1 MSIDMTKKE
10 GINMSTEKIN
20 VAKIFGENVFND
32 TVMQERLPK
41 KVYIKLKKTIEEG
54 RELDLETADVIAHE
68 MKEWAIEKGATH
80 YTHWFLPLTG
90 VTAEKH
96 DSFISAPQP
105 SGKVLMSFSGKELI
119 KGEPDASSFPS
130 GGLRATFEARGYT
143 MWDCTSPAF
152 VRKDAAGAILCIP
165 TAFCSYTG
173 EALDQKTPLLRSMEA
188 INAQAL
194 RLLRLFG
201 NTTSKKVTPSV
212 GAEQEYFLVDADKF
226 LQRKDLI
233 YTGRTLFGAMPPK
246 GQEMDDHYFG
256 TIRQRIASFMKDV
269 NEELWKVGVTA
280 KTQHNEVAP
289 AQHELAPIYAEANI
303 AVDHNQIIMQ
313 TLKRVACQHGMK
325 CLLHEKPFKGVNG
338 SGKHNNW
345 SLTTDDGINML
356 DPGKTPHE
364 NIQFLLVLTCIL
376 KAVNRH
382 ADLLRESAADPGNDH
397 RLGANEAPPAIVSV
411 FLGEQLEDVIEQLI
425 SAGEATHSIKG
436 EKLATSVRTLP
447 EFTKDA
453 TDRNRTSPFAF
464 TGNKFEFRMVGSRDS
479 VASANIVLNT
489 IVAEAFSE
497 ACDVLEKAD
506 DFQKAVHDLIKE
518 YAVENQKII
527 FNGDGYSE
535 AWVEEA
541 ARRGLPNIRSMVDA
555 IPALVTDK
563 SIDLFA
569 KFGVFTKTE
578 LESRAE
584 IHYENYSKAINIEAR
599 TMIDMARKQFL
610 PAIIKYTRTLADTVN
625 AVKEAGADASVQS
638 ETLAEIT
645 VLLKEARAALMELE
659 KVTGEVA
666 QLPDGPE
673 KARAYYEVVH
683 PAMDALRDPV
693 DQLEMIVDKEAWPM
707 PSYGDLIFE
716 V

>member
-1 MSIDMTKKE
+1 
-10 GINMSTEKIN
+10 MSTELIN
-20 VAKIFGENVFND
+20 VAEIFGENVFND

-41 KVYIKLKKTIEEG
+41 KVYKNLKKTIEEG
-54 RELDLETADVIAHE
+54 KELDLETADVIAHE

-90 VTAEKH
+90 VTAGKH
-96 DSFISAPQP
+96 DSFISAPLP

-143 MWDCTSPAF
+143 AWDCTSPAF
-152 VRKDAAGAILCIP
+152 VRQDAGGATLCIP

-188 INAQAL
+188 INKQAL

-212 GAEQEYFLVDADKF
+212 GPEQEYFLVDAEKF
-226 LQRKDLI
+226 EQRKDLI

-246 GQEMDDHYFG
+246 GQELDDHYFG
-256 TIRQRIASFMKDV
+256 TIRQRIAAFMKDV

-289 AQHELAPIYAEANI
+289 AQHELAPIYSEANI
-303 AVDHNQIIMQ
+303 AVDHNQIVMQ
-313 TLKRVACQHGMK
+313 TLKRVACQHGLK
-325 CLLHEKPFKGVNG
+325 CLLHEKPFAGVNG

-345 SLTTDDGINML
+345 SITTDDGINML

-364 NIQFLLVLTCIL
+364 NTQFLLVLTCIL
-376 KAVNRH
+376 RAVNKH

-397 RLGANEAPPAIVSV
+397 RLGANEAPPAIISI
-411 FLGEQLEDVIEQLI
+411 FLGEQLEDVLDQLI
-425 SAGEATHSIKG
+425 STGEATHSLKG
-436 EKLATSVRTLP
+436 GKLDTGVSTLP
-447 EFTKDA
+447 DLTKDA

-479 VASANIVLNT
+479 IAMPNIVLNT
-489 IVAEAFSE
+489 IVAESFAD
-497 ACDVLEKAD
+497 ACDVIEKSD
-506 DFQKAVHDLIKE
+506 DFDKAVHDLIKQ
-518 YAVENQKII
+518 YATENQRIV

-541 ARRGLPNIRSMVDA
+541 ERRGLPNIRSMVEA
-555 IPALVTDK
+555 IPAMVTDTAV
-563 SIDLFA
+563 SLFER
-569 KFGVFTKTE
+569 FGVFTKAE

-584 IHYENYSKAINIEAR
+584 IQYETYAKAINIEAR
-599 TMIDMARKQFL
+599 TMIDMASKQFM
-610 PAIIKYTRTLADTVN
+610 PAFIKYTKTLADTVN
-625 AVKEAGADASVQS
+625 SVKAAGADASVQMDCLNKVTALMG
-638 ETLAEIT
+638 EA
-645 VLLKEARAALMELE
+645 KEALDTLI
-659 KVTGEVA
+659 KVTDEAASKEEGAVQA
-666 QLPDGPE
+666 NFYHSD
-673 KARAYYEVVH
+673 VF
-683 PAMDALRDPV
+683 PAMEALRAPV
-693 DQLEMIVDKEAWPM
+693 DKLEMIVDKEAWPM